1 MIPRPAI
8 SFAGPEKGRGDRLGG
23 LQIFL
28 TWASDKAIVG
38 IMEERL
44 QDFLERFAELER
56 RVRKLAV
63 EDRALREEVKKL
75 RQRLS
80 ESEAEAAVLK
90 AQLGRSDWARE
101 AARQRLTGLIE
112 RLERLQVE
120 GEGPRALEVMTG
132 ER

>member
-1 MIPRPAI
+1 MIPRHAI
-8 SFAGPEKGRGDRLGG
+8 SFSDPEKGRGDRRGG

-28 TWASDKAIVG
+28 TCASDKAIVG

-56 RVRKLAV
+56 RVRKLAA

-75 RQRLS
+75 SQRLS
-80 ESEAEAAVLK
+80 ESEAGAAALK

-101 AARQRLTGLIE
+101 SARQRLTGLID
-112 RLERLQVE
+112 RLERLQVDD
-120 GEGPRALEVMTG
+120 EGPRALEVMTG

>member
-1 MIPRPAI
+1 
-8 SFAGPEKGRGDRLGG
+8 
-23 LQIFL
+23 
-28 TWASDKAIVG
+28 
-38 IMEERL
+38 MEERL

-63 EDRALREEVKKL
+63 EDRALREEVKNL

-80 ESEAEAAVLK
+80 ESEAEATVLK

-120 GEGPRALEVMTG
+120 GEGPQALEVMTG